1 MKELQFTKK
10 VDYSNESIYIG
21 IDVHKKSWGICI
33 LTDCY
38 EHKVF
43 SQPPQPIVLVNYLHR
58 NFPNGN
64 YYSAYEAGFCGFWI
78 AHDLEK
84 LGVCNLVVNP
94 SDIPT
99 TNKEK
104 KQKSDKRDARKI
116 ARSLRN
122 KALKGIYV
130 PNQKLLEERLLVRT
144 RQKLLSDIKL
154 TLIKEIPACA
164 GIETENP
171 TMLL

>member
-10 VDYSNESIYIG
+10 VDYSNESICIG

-38 EHKVF
+38 EHRVF
-43 SQPPQPIVLVNYLHR
+43 NQPPQPIVLVNYLYL
-58 NFPNGN
+58 NFPNGH

-116 ARSLRN
+116 VRSLRN
-122 KALKGIYV
+122 KALKRD
-130 PNQKLLEERLLVRT
+130 L
-144 RQKLLSDIKL
+144 
-154 TLIKEIPACA
+154 CA
-164 GIETENP
+164 
-171 TMLL
+171 